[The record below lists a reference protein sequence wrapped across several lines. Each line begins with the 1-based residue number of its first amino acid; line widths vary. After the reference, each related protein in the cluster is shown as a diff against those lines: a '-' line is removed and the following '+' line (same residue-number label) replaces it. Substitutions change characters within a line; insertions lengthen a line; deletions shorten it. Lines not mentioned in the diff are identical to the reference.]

1 VRGAIWLVL
10 LFAAATVAALT
21 LGDNKALVSFFY
33 GTYRVDLSL
42 NLFLIGALIA
52 TFAMMLVI
60 KALDS
65 LITLPTRAKEWRAL
79 KRERAAQAA
88 LREAMSEHFAGR
100 FNRAHK
106 AAQRA
111 LAIQAGTDELAGDR
125 ELRVLAHL
133 LAARSMHRVQDRTRR
148 DQLLR
153 QALKAVRRA
162 APQQAVDEGA
172 RLLGAEWALDDG
184 DAPRARSL
192 LSELAPGVA
201 RRTQALRLK
210 LRAARLLRHHA
221 DALST
226 ARLLAKHQAFS
237 LEAAQGMLRTLAL
250 QLIDA
255 AHDVDQLRRAWTAL
269 DEADR
274 NDAFVAARAARRAAA
289 LGVPADGRMWL
300 RPLWSRLRELSAEQR
315 AQVALALAVASEG
328 VGTDW
333 LQSTEA
339 AQQAHVHEAA
349 VQAAAGAVFAAR
361 GLWGKARR
369 PLESAAADA
378 HLDPAARRNAWRTL
392 ARLAR
397 EEADEERAVR
407 CEQAAAAID

>member
-133 LAARSMHRVQDRTRR
+133 LAARSLHRVQDRSGR

-210 LRAARLLRHHA
+210 LRAARLSSHHA
-221 DALST
+221 EALNT
-226 ARLLAKHQAFS
+226 ARLLAKHQAFPS
-237 LEAAQGMLRTLAL
+237 DAAQGLLRSLAL
-250 QLIDA
+250 QLLDA
-255 AHDVDQLRRAWTAL
+255 AHDNDQLRRAWAAL
-269 DEADR
+269 DEPDR
-274 NDAFVAARAARRAAA
+274 RDAFVAARAARRAAEMGHA
-289 LGVPADGRMWL
+289 ADGRNWL
-300 RPLWSRLRELSAEQR
+300 RPLWLALRDFSAEQR
-315 AQVALALAVASEG
+315 AQIALALAAACDG
-328 VGTDW
+328 IGTDW
-333 LQSTEA
+333 LQATEA
-339 AQQAHVHEAA
+339 AQQAFANEAA
-349 VQAAAGAVFAAR
+349 VQAAVGEVFAAR
-361 GLWGKARR
+361 GLWGKARG
-369 PLESAAADA
+369 PLEMAAADRA
-378 HLDPAARRNAWRTL
+378 LAPSARRRAWRTL

-397 EEADEERAVR
+397 EDGDDARALR

>member
-1 VRGAIWLVL
+1 MRGAIWLVL

-33 GTYRVDLSL
+33 GSYRIDLSL
-42 NLFLIGALIA
+42 NLFLIGALFCTLA
-52 TFAMMLVI
+52 LMLVI

-65 LITLPTRAKEWRAL
+65 LITLPTRAKAWRAL

-88 LREAMSEHFAGR
+88 VREAMAEHFAGR

-111 LAIQAGTDELAGDR
+111 LAIQASTDELASDR

-133 LAARSMHRVQDRTRR
+133 LAARSLHRVQDRMRR

-201 RRTQALRLK
+201 RRTQALRLR
-210 LRAARLLRHHA
+210 LRAARLMDQHTE
-221 DALST
+221 ALNT
-226 ARLLAKHQAFS
+226 ARLLAKHQGFS
-237 LEAAQGMLRTLAL
+237 SEAAQGLLRSLAL
-250 QLIDA
+250 QLLDA
-255 AHDVDQLRRAWTAL
+255 AHDSDQLRRAWAAL
-269 DEADR
+269 DEPDR
-274 NDAFVAARAARRAAA
+274 RDAFVVSRAVRRAAEMGNA
-289 LGVPADGRMWL
+289 ADGRLWV
-300 RPLWSRLRELSAEQR
+300 RPLWNGLRDLNAEQR
-315 AQVALALAVASEG
+315 AQVALALAAACEG
-328 VGTDW
+328 IGTDW
-333 LQSTEA
+333 LQATEA
-339 AQQAHVHEAA
+339 AQQSFVNEAA
-349 VQAAAGAVFAAR
+349 VQAAVGEVFAAR
-361 GLWGKARR
+361 GLWGKARG
-369 PLESAAADA
+369 PLEFAAADRS
-378 HLDPAARRNAWRTL
+378 LQPSARRRAWRTL

-397 EEADEERAVR
+397 EDADEARALR

>member
-1 VRGAIWLVL
+1 MRGVIWLVL
-10 LFAAATVAALT
+10 LSAAATVAALT
-21 LGDNKALVSFFY
+21 LGDNNGLVSFFY
-33 GTYRVDLSL
+33 GRWRVDLSL
-42 NLFLIGALIA
+42 NLFLIGAIVGA
-52 TFAMMLVI
+52 FALLMVI
-60 KALDS
+60 QGVDS
-65 LITLPTRAKEWRAL
+65 LITLPTRAKAWRAL

-88 LREAMSEHFAGR
+88 LREAMAEHFAGR
-100 FNRAHK
+100 FNRSHK

-125 ELRVLAHL
+125 EMRVLAYL
-133 LAARSMHRVQDRTRR
+133 LAARSLHRVQDRTRR

-184 DAPRARSL
+184 DAPHARSL
-192 LSELAPGVA
+192 LAELAPGVA

-210 LRAARLLRHHA
+210 LRAARLMRH
-221 DALST
+221 DVEALNT

-255 AHDVDQLRRAWTAL
+255 AHDADQLRRAWGAL
-269 DEADR
+269 DEVDR
-274 NDAFVAARAARRAAA
+274 SDAFVAARAARRAAA
-289 LGVPADGRMWL
+289 LGAAADGRQWL
-300 RPLWSRLRELSAEQR
+300 RPLWNNLRELSAEQR
-315 AQVALALAVASEG
+315 AQVALALAVACDDI
-328 VGTDW
+328 GTDW

-339 AQQAHVHEAA
+339 AQQFYVHEAA

-369 PLESAAADA
+369 PLEFAAADR
-378 HLDPAARRNAWRTL
+378 HLDPTARRSAWRML

-397 EEADEERAVR
+397 EESDEERALR

>member
-1 VRGAIWLVL
+1 MRGAIWLVL

-21 LGDNKALVSFFY
+21 LGENDALVSFFY
-33 GTYRVDLSL
+33 GHHRVDLSL

-52 TFAMMLVI
+52 TLALTFVV
-60 KALDS
+60 KAIDS
-65 LITLPTRAKEWRAL
+65 LITLPARAKAWRAL

-88 LREAMSEHFAGR
+88 LRDAMAEHFAGR

-125 ELRVLAHL
+125 ELRVLATL
-133 LAARSMHRVQDRTRR
+133 LAARSLHRLQDRVRR

-184 DAPRARSL
+184 DAPKARSL
-192 LSELAPGVA
+192 LSELTPGVA

-210 LRAARLLRHHA
+210 LRAAQLSRQPA
-221 DALST
+221 EALST

-237 LEAAQGMLRTLAL
+237 VDAARGLLRSLAL
-250 QLIDA
+250 QLLDA
-255 AHDVDQLRRAWTAL
+255 AHDGDQLRRAWVSL

-274 NDAFVAARAARRAAA
+274 RDAFVVARAACRAIE
-289 LGVPADGRMWL
+289 LGNPTDARTWL
-300 RPLWSRLRELSAEQR
+300 RPQWSGLRELSAEQR
-315 AQVALALAVASEG
+315 SQIALALALSCEG
-328 VGTDW
+328 IGTEW
-333 LQSTEA
+333 LQATEA
-339 AQQAHVHEAA
+339 AQQAYGNEAA
-349 VQAAAGAVFAAR
+349 VQAAAGEVFAAR
-361 GLWGKARR
+361 GLWGKARG
-369 PLESAAADA
+369 PLQLAAAHRGLQA
-378 HLDPAARRNAWRTL
+378 AARRRAWRTL

-397 EEADEERAVR
+397 EEGDEPRALQ

>member
-1 VRGAIWLVL
+1 MRGAIWLVL

-21 LGDNKALVSFFY
+21 LGDNNALVSFFY
-33 GTYRVDLSL
+33 GNHRVDLSL

-52 TFAMMLVI
+52 TFVLMFVI
-60 KALDS
+60 KGIDS

-88 LREAMSEHFAGR
+88 LRESMAEHFAGR

-111 LAIQAGTDELAGDR
+111 LAIQASTDELAGDR

-133 LAARSMHRVQDRTRR
+133 LGARSLHRVQDRTRR

-153 QALKAVRRA
+153 LALKAVRRA
-162 APQQAVDEGA
+162 APQQAIDEGA

-184 DAPRARSL
+184 DAARARSL
-192 LSELAPGVA
+192 LAELAPGVA

-210 LRAARLLRHHA
+210 LRAARLSSHHA
-221 DALST
+221 EALNT
-226 ARLLAKHQAFS
+226 ARLLAKHQGFS
-237 LEAAQGMLRTLAL
+237 TDAAQGLLRSLAL
-250 QLIDA
+250 QLLDA
-255 AHDVDQLRRAWTAL
+255 AHDIDQLRRAWASL

-274 NDAFVAARAARRAAA
+274 RDAFVVSRAARRAAQMGHA
-289 LGVPADGRMWL
+289 AEGRQWL
-300 RPLWSRLRELSAEQR
+300 RPSWSGLKDLTAEQR
-315 AQVALALAVASEG
+315 AQVALALAMACEG
-328 VGTDW
+328 IGTDW
-333 LQSTEA
+333 LQATEA
-339 AQQAHVHEAA
+339 ALQAFPNEAA
-349 VQAAAGAVFAAR
+349 VLAAAGEVFAAR
-361 GLWGKARR
+361 GLWGKARG
-369 PLESAAADA
+369 PLEMAAADRG
-378 HLDPAARRNAWRTL
+378 LQSAARRRVWRSL

-397 EEADEERAVR
+397 EEGDEERALR

>member
-1 VRGAIWLVL
+1 MRGAIWLVL

-21 LGDNKALVSFFY
+21 LGDNKGLVSFFY
-33 GTYRVDLSL
+33 GDWRVDLSL
-42 NLFLIGALIA
+42 NLFLIGAVVGA
-52 TFAMMLVI
+52 FALLMVI
-60 KALDS
+60 QGIDS
-65 LITLPTRAKEWRAL
+65 LITLPTRAKAWRAL

-88 LREAMSEHFAGR
+88 LREAMAEHFAGR

-133 LAARSMHRVQDRTRR
+133 LAARSLHRVQDRTRR
-148 DQLLR
+148 DQLLH

-162 APQQAVDEGA
+162 APQQAVDESA

-192 LSELAPGVA
+192 LAELAPGVA

-210 LRAARLLRHHA
+210 LRAARELRHHA
-221 DALST
+221 EALST

-237 LEAAQGMLRTLAL
+237 PEAAQGMLRSLAL

-255 AHDVDQLRRAWTAL
+255 AHDVDQLRRAWAAL
-269 DEADR
+269 DESDR
-274 NDAFVAARAARRAAA
+274 ADAFVAARAARRAAA
-289 LGVPADGRMWL
+289 FGVPADGRLWL
-300 RPLWSRLRELSAEQR
+300 RPLWQRLRELSAEQR
-315 AQVALALAVASEG
+315 AQVALALAVASDG
-328 VGTDW
+328 IGTEW

-339 AQQAHVHEAA
+339 AQQTYVHEAA

-378 HLDPAARRNAWRTL
+378 HLDPAARRSAWRTL

-397 EEADEERAVR
+397 EESDEERAVR
-407 CEQAAAAID
+407 CEQSAAAID

>member
-1 VRGAIWLVL
+1 MRGAIWLVL

-33 GTYRVDLSL
+33 GNHRVDLSL

-52 TFAMMLVI
+52 TFALMLVI

-65 LITLPTRAKEWRAL
+65 LITLPTRAKAWRAL
-79 KRERAAQAA
+79 KRERAAQSA

-100 FNRAHK
+100 FNRAHR

-133 LAARSMHRVQDRTRR
+133 LAARSLHRVQDRTRR

-210 LRAARLLRHHA
+210 LRAARLSSQHA
-221 DALST
+221 DALNT
-226 ARLLAKHQAFS
+226 ARLLAKHQAFPAD
-237 LEAAQGMLRTLAL
+237 AAQGLLRSLAI
-250 QLIDA
+250 QLLDA
-255 AHDVDQLRRAWTAL
+255 ARDNDQLRRAWAAL
-269 DEADR
+269 DEIDR
-274 NDAFVAARAARRAAA
+274 SDAFVAARAARRAAEMGHA
-289 LGVPADGRMWL
+289 ADGRNWL
-300 RPLWSRLRELSAEQR
+300 RPLWLTLRDHTAEQR
-315 AQVALALAVASEG
+315 AQIALALATACDG
-328 VGTDW
+328 IGTDW
-333 LQSTEA
+333 LQMTEA
-339 AQQAHVHEAA
+339 AQQAFANEAA
-349 VQAAAGAVFAAR
+349 VQAAVGEVFAAR
-361 GLWGKARR
+361 GLWGKARG
-369 PLESAAADA
+369 PLETAAADRGLA
-378 HLDPAARRNAWRTL
+378 PSARRRAWRTL

-397 EEADEERAVR
+397 EDGDEERALR